1 MFQVK
6 LHKNVSKFLEGLD
19 AKNKAACSKAIDEL
33 SNNPFVRRPGC
44 DIKKLGGK
52 EDVYRLRVGSI
63 RFNYV
68 VIKDILII
76 YIKDAFYRGR
86 GYR

>member
-1 MFQVK
+1 MFQIK
-6 LHKNVSKFLEGLD
+6 LLKNVSKFLENLD
-19 AKNKAACSKAIDEL
+19 TKNKAACKKAINEL
-33 SNNPFVRRPGC
+33 SNNPFVRRPRC

-63 RFNYV
+63 RFNYI

-76 YIKDAFYRGR
+76 YINDAFYRGR

>member
-6 LHKNVSKFLEGLD
+6 LHKNVSKFLEKLD
-19 AKNKAACSKAIDEL
+19 TKNKAACRKAIDEL

-52 EDVYRLRVGSI
+52 EDVYKLRVGSI
-63 RFNYV
+63 RLNYI
-68 VIKDILII
+68 VIKDTLII
-76 YIKDAFYRGR
+76 YINDAFYRSR